1 MSITGE
7 LSAWLSTLSVVVLV
21 ALALAALV
29 APAASAAAKRLRF
42 AGIASVGALAL
53 VATVWQAWAASDLAR
68 LKQQISLTLEAQV
81 KSLEE
86 QVAKL
91 EDSTRI
97 RSFSTDTATSLAGYL
112 RTFGSRKIV
121 VSCAP
126 NDIEAYRYATQIANV
141 LKAAGWDARG
151 PETTT
156 IFGDVRAMGIN
167 IYDNRGHR
175 SDTAK
180 ILLGALAKFGIPYQ
194 SRVPPS
200 EAMPDNEAV
209 ELFIGA
215 KPGQPALATG
225 APTH

>member
-81 KSLEE
+81 KSLQE

-97 RSFSTDTATSLAGYL
+97 RSFSTDTATSLADYL

-167 IYDNRGHR
+167 IYDNRGHG

-180 ILLGALAKFGIPYQ
+180 ILLGALSKFGIPYQ

-225 APTH
+225 VSAH